1 MLTMKFKQKRD
12 SARLLVAASVAAL
25 ALSSVP
31 AYAQDAA
38 APADEAKEYGGLDAI
53 IVQARKVD
61 ENLQEV
67 PVAVTVLS
75 GNDLSDRNVQ
85 QVQDLTN
92 FTPGLLIRSG
102 SNTPSALTVTLRGQ
116 VQTDTLITLDPSVG
130 TYVDGVYWAR
140 SYGLNGDFLDVQ
152 SVQVL
157 KGPQGTL
164 FGRNTTG
171 GAMLINSNNP
181 DLNDFGGSLSLTYGR
196 FNEFQATGVLN
207 VPLVQDKLG
216 VRVALQRL
224 TRDGYTTN
232 SVPAGTVSAIPASN
246 PAVAKAPYVGT
257 PNGVKLDDRDRWN
270 GRVKVDFKPTENLTI
285 RLSGEYFRM
294 DEQSPSRQLRL
305 ATSAF
310 TASNSTYNLGG
321 TGALFVGLINGATP
335 ATATAVGLSLLNP
348 DIAALAADPSSASN
362 NEVGYAFAKTKTFG
376 ATGILDTSFGQMQMI
391 LGYRKIDAYAGV
403 DLDGS
408 RFAIHFTE
416 SQQSVEQYSGEFQ
429 ITGVAFND
437 KLDFA
442 TGVFAFHES
451 GFDQSISIV
460 APAINPVTSHFFAN
474 IDNDSIGAYA
484 QGTFHFT
491 DRFSFTGGLRY
502 SVDDKGI
509 TSLNN
514 NYNRTT
520 QTTTC
525 SLFTAPA
532 IVGPEL
538 VATPQCAVKRRDD
551 FSGWSYT
558 AGIEYKLT
566 DDTMLYLKTAKG
578 FRSGGQNLR
587 APSAVFL
594 IPFQPEVAYS
604 YEAGFKGEF
613 FDRRLR
619 FNAAVY
625 QSDINDI
632 QRSTLIAQPGAN
644 QGASAT
650 VLGNA
655 GKVRVRGF
663 ETEAMVAITDDL
675 RLSSFLA
682 HVDPKYVRY
691 ADLSGDRSFERFESI
706 ARWQWGAALDFDRD
720 FGDFRLKLH
729 GDYSHLGKS
738 PTGSYFFA
746 QNAATVPPGSTA
758 VPNAV
763 NTQNDAVVLTT
774 TRKAQDLFGARA
786 AVSFNDDMYELAV
799 FVRNITNDRTFVNN
813 LLVAP
818 VGYVSSTRQEPR
830 TFGVT
835 GTVKF

>member
-1 MLTMKFKQKRD
+1 MLTMNFKQKRY
-12 SARLLVAASVAAL
+12 SFRMLAQVSLAAV
-25 ALSSVP
+25 ALSSAP
-31 AYAQDAA
+31 AFAQDAA
-38 APADEAKEYGGLDAI
+38 APADEAQEYGGLDAI

-61 ENLQEV
+61 ENLQDV

-75 GNDLSDRNVQ
+75 GDDLANRNVQ
-85 QVQDLTN
+85 QVQDLAN

-171 GAMLINSNNP
+171 GALLINSNNP
-181 DLNDFGGSLSLTYGR
+181 DLNDFGGSLSVTYGR

-207 VPLVQDKLG
+207 LPIVEDKLG

-224 TRDGYTTN
+224 TREGYTTN
-232 SVPAGTVSAIPASN
+232 VVPAGTVSAIAANN
-246 PAVAKAPYVGT
+246 PVVAQAPFAGT
-257 PNGVKLDDRDRWN
+257 PNGVKLDNRDRWN
-270 GRVKVDFKPTENLTI
+270 GRVKVDFKPTENFTL

-305 ATSAF
+305 ATSGF

-335 ATATAVGLSLLNP
+335 ATATALGLSLLNP
-348 DIAALAADPSSASN
+348 DIAALAADPSIASN
-362 NEVGYAFAKTKTFG
+362 NEVPYAFAKTKTFG

-391 LGYRKIDAYAGV
+391 LGYRKIDAHAGV

-429 ITGVAFND
+429 ITGTAFDD

-442 TGVFAFHES
+442 TGFFAFHEN

-474 IDNDSIGAYA
+474 IDNDSMGAYA

-509 TSLNN
+509 SSLNN
-514 NYNRTT
+514 NFNRAT

-525 SLFTAPA
+525 SLFTAPP

-538 VATPQCAVKRRDD
+538 VETPQCAVKRRDS

-558 AGIEYKLT
+558 AGLEYDLT
-566 DDTMLYLKTAKG
+566 DDTMVYLKTAKG

-587 APSAVFL
+587 APSSVFL

-625 QSDINDI
+625 QSDISDI
-632 QRSTLIAQPGAN
+632 QRSTLIAQPGGN

-663 ETEAMVAITDDL
+663 ETETMFAVTDDL
-675 RLSSFLA
+675 RLSGFLA
-682 HVDPKYVRY
+682 HVDPKYVSY
-691 ADLSGDRSFERFESI
+691 SDLQGDRSFERFESI
-706 ARWQWGAALDFDRD
+706 ARWQWGAALDFNRD

-729 GDYSHLGKS
+729 ADYSHLGKS
-738 PTGSYFFA
+738 PTGSYFFP

-758 VPNAV
+758 VPGAV
-763 NTQNDAVVLTT
+763 NTQNDAVVFTT

-786 AVSFNDDMYELAV
+786 AVSFADDTYELAV
-799 FVRNITNDRTFVNN
+799 FVRNITNNRTFVNN

-830 TFGVT
+830 TFGLT
-835 GTVKF
+835 GTIRF